1 MGKIKS
7 SKVPPPGACIFCPF
21 VGELTKEHILPKWM
35 RPHLPSYDGVSYEGK
50 IWRRDT
56 STGEELPPQI
66 ESLKG
71 TGEHRSQTL
80 KVVCGTC
87 NKGWMS
93 QIVNRA
99 KAAIEPLILGRW
111 EALSVDV
118 QRKIATWFALH
129 NMVYEQLWSGLQITS
144 EADRRKFMADRDPG
158 PRRFIWIAKTSDGS
172 AIPTFA
178 RFMGSGKPGVSSQM
192 TLVLAAAVGQVT
204 LISIY
209 DPSSVIGEERMQRI
223 EELLNMIGLRVW
235 PLTENPAPPQ
245 MTVEAEALNYYLS
258 EIEKIIRGGESNFA
272 KEVPDALK
280 QVIEMVRR
288 QAAAGLWP
296 PKGF

>member
-7 SKVPPPGACIFCPF
+7 SKVPPHGACIFCPF
-21 VGELTKEHILPKWM
+21 VGELTKEHILPHWM
-35 RPHLPSYDGVSYEGK
+35 RPHLPSYDGVAYEGK
-50 IWRRDT
+50 LWRRT
-56 STGEELPPQI
+56 STGEELPPQVK
-66 ESLKG
+66 SLKG

-80 KVVCGTC
+80 KVVCAPC
-87 NKGWMS
+87 NNVWMS
-93 QIVNRA
+93 QIVNGVR
-99 KAAIEPLILGRW
+99 AAIEPLMLGRW
-111 EALSVDV
+111 DELSVEV

-129 NMVYEQLWSGLQITS
+129 NMVYEQFWSGLQITS

-158 PRRFIWIAKTSDGS
+158 ARRFIWIAKTSDGS

-192 TLVLAAAVGQVT
+192 TLVLAAAVGQVA

-209 DPSSVIGEERMQRI
+209 DPSGVIVEERMQRI

-235 PLTENPAPPQ
+235 PLTENPVPPQ
-245 MTVEAEALNYYLS
+245 KRVEAEALNYFLT
-258 EIEKIIRGGESNFA
+258 EIEQIIRGGESKYA
-272 KEVPDALK
+272 KEVPAALK
-280 QVIEMVRR
+280 QVTEMVRR